1 MRLLSET
8 NVPTYHCEAQVARE
22 GNIMANILI
31 IDDQKWTKD
40 LCREG
45 LAGENH
51 RIQATDDIESVS
63 KNILSFKPNVVLL
76 NLYLKHGFLVWDVL
90 HDIKMKDPNLPVLIV
105 TAYDTYLFGPRLSQA
120 DGYLVRS
127 HDAANELRQKI
138 STLLNSK
145 PVVSDDT

>member
-1 MRLLSET
+1 
-8 NVPTYHCEAQVARE
+8 
-22 GNIMANILI
+22 MANILI
-31 IDDQKWTKD
+31 IDNQAWVMD
-40 LCREG
+40 LCKEG
-45 LAGENH
+45 LAGEGHNVST
-51 RIQATDDIESVS
+51 TDDIESVR
-63 KNILSFKPNVVLL
+63 KNVLAFKPNIVLL
-76 NLYLKHGFLVWDVL
+76 NQYLKHGFLVWDVL